1 LRLIGT
7 LRFALAV
14 PQDDL
19 DIDSDDERLSLL
31 YTVCQH
37 LDGVVFTP
45 SSLRDA
51 QGRVLIGA
59 GGETDP
65 LAVLPQIPP
74 VNIHNKVIED
84 VEQETVPPTPCRVA
98 KRALA
103 LTAVAARATL
113 EFDAPQ
119 LDDPETQ
126 RRRLIDWI
134 ESLDIGDE
142 FEPEEW
148 KVLQRPVGNIEQQD
162 HLNAMWR
169 VEGLAVLAWAIRRHE
184 LPPDDELVV
193 PADLYQAMG
202 IFDARTGHELL
213 ASAELRPADELSAMQ
228 THLLMLHWRMRDYSI
243 RPQPM
248 DFVAFSKSCWIGSF
262 DVGGFQ
268 IVKND
273 LAIGGAAINDA
284 DDDQR
289 SMVNSL
295 AMERHLAINWLMGYS
310 DVYSETDTST

>member
-1 LRLIGT
+1 MRVDGPDDDWKQIVLTVRKGSLFRKPRVMTFSHSADYYDGDDWPLQVLGMQGYFGRFPDSPRKNDILRLIGT

-37 LDGVVFTP
+37 LDGVIFTP

-213 ASAELRPADELSAMQ
+213 ASAELGN
-228 THLLMLHWRMRDYSI
+228 WRRGH
-243 RPQPM
+243 
-248 DFVAFSKSCWIGSF
+248 K
-262 DVGGFQ
+262 
-268 IVKND
+268 
-273 LAIGGAAINDA
+273 
-284 DDDQR
+284 
-289 SMVNSL
+289 
-295 AMERHLAINWLMGYS
+295 
-310 DVYSETDTST
+310 